1 MLPFT
6 GGSKVESALKEIA
19 EELRGLKDDVDTLR
33 QFMLEREKPQSR
45 LEAEWRKLG
54 RLLQAMEPDQL
65 AALLRSMRD
74 ELPGEEFACRLL
86 AVLRLLPPA
95 SCPAVVDG
103 LGPDV
108 QEDLAAAGAVR
119 EVPMQTLQDLNEALH
134 ASAEAASWVPERSRA
149 AALAGALSCLSPGA
163 RAGVLDQLKAGG
175 EQGADFRRALLRG
188 FLTFEDLRRA
198 DEAGLSALAREAA
211 ASDLT
216 LALKTASDQL
226 RERML
231 AALPERSQR
240 IVGQAVQETRA
251 REEEVRAAQL
261 RILLTAQR
269 MLEQGRMAFVE
280 DLAGG

>member
-261 RILLTAQR
+261 RILLTDQR